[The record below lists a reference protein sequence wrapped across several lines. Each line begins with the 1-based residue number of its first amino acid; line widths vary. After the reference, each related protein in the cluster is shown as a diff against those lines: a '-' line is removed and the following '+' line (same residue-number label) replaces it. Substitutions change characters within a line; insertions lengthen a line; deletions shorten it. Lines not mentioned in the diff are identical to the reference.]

1 MTKEDFIDN
10 YNNIVYI
17 IENYCLENNKSA
29 EDIQLLF
36 TLLNISPDLLVS
48 IYNKSLDYYTQK
60 YDLKVITYNKNIIKI
75 Y

>member
-17 IENYCLENNKSA
+17 IENYCLENNKSV
-29 EDIQLLF
+29 EDIELLF
-36 TLLNISPDLLVS
+36 TLLNISPDLLVP

>member
-1 MTKEDFIDN
+1 MTKEEFIAN

-17 IENYCLENNKSA
+17 IKNYCLENNKSE
-29 EDIQLLF
+29 EDIKLLF
-36 TLLNISPDLLVS
+36 TLLNISPDLLVP

>member
-1 MTKEDFIDN
+1 MTKEEFIAN

-17 IENYCLENNKSA
+17 IENYCLENNKSK
-29 EDIQLLF
+29 EDIKLLF
-36 TLLNISPDLLVS
+36 TLLNISPDLLVQ

-60 YDLKVITYNKNIIKI
+60 YNLIVLTYNKNIIKI

>member
-36 TLLNISPDLLVS
+36 TLLNISPDLLVP

>member
-29 EDIQLLF
+29 EDIELLF
-36 TLLNISPDLLVS
+36 TLLKISPDLLAP